1 MPITSLRLR
10 GILDSRAQHTIEA
23 DLRLGG
29 IEGRGSSPVAIKPG
43 RLERARGPHARDI
56 GDLTFG
62 PAGSQLVAALA
73 DWEPTGQL
81 DLDTRLAELD
91 EAHGLGAD
99 VTLAVS
105 LAYARAAAACAGLP
119 LHGWM
124 ARLAGTS
131 PGMPRLLVNAFSGG
145 IHRGGQADSFQ
156 QVMLI
161 PKGHDLLADVRL
173 ALVAYDRLE
182 RLAENP
188 GVSASSGLLVPGR
201 DTTWQLDALAQA
213 GACPGGQLA
222 VGIDVAAEHLAAE
235 HLTAEHLADEE
246 QSYRFEGARYDSAAF
261 AELLLDL
268 ADRYRIDYIED
279 PFDPADTAAWE
290 SFLTPA
296 RAREV
301 TVVGDDLFATSADRI
316 RRGLADAVLLK
327 LSQAGTL
334 TGTLKAAQA
343 ARAAGLGLVVSHR
356 SGETEDCAMCDLA
369 VAVKAD
375 YIKVGGP
382 RRGDRIA
389 KYNQLLRLAEDLTLK
404 ESANVPCQ
412 AVQGIDAR
420 A

>member
-10 GILDSRAQHTIEA
+10 GILDSRAHHTIEA
-23 DLRLGG
+23 DLRLNG

-43 RLERARGPHARDI
+43 RLERPRGPHARDI

-62 PAGSQLVAALA
+62 PAGSQLGAALA
-73 DWEPTGQL
+73 GWEPTGQL

-119 LHGWM
+119 LHRWM

-131 PGMPRLLVNAFSGG
+131 PGLPRLLVNGFSGG

-161 PKGHDLLADVRL
+161 PKDHDLLADVRL
-173 ALVAYDRLE
+173 ALVAYDQLE
-182 RLAENP
+182 RLAGNP
-188 GVSASSGLLVPGR
+188 CVSASSGLLVPGR

-213 GACPGGQLA
+213 SACPGGQLA
-222 VGIDVAAEHLAAE
+222 VGIDVAAEHLADGE
-235 HLTAEHLADEE
+235 R
-246 QSYRFEGARYDSAAF
+246 SYRFEGARYDSAGF

-268 ADRYRIDYIED
+268 AHRYRIDYIED
-279 PFDPADTAAWE
+279 PFDPADNAAWE
-290 SFLTPA
+290 SFLSPA
-296 RAREV
+296 RARGV
-301 TVVGDDLFATSADRI
+301 TVVGDDLFATSAGRI

-369 VAVKAD
+369 VAVGAE

-389 KYNQLLRLAEDLTLK
+389 KYNQLLRLAEDITLK
-404 ESANVPCQ
+404 ESAHVPCQ

-420 A
+420 T